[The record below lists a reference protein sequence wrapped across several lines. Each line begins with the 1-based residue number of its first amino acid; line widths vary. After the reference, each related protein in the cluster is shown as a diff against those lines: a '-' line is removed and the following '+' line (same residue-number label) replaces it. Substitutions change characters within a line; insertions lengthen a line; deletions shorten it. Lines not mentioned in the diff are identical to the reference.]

1 MDFAQL
7 ATAQAHAQGA
17 ECNIKNPL
25 NGEPTD
31 VFITIMGA
39 DSREWRA
46 AKRAQTSQILK
57 AKSQGKE
64 DSLDFDKMDVDALV
78 SVTLDWRGIAKD
90 GEDYEF
96 SKKNARELY
105 QDAPGVVTQL
115 LEFLGTGENFI
126 SG

>member
-7 ATAQAHAQGA
+7 ATAQTHAQGA
-17 ECNIKNPL
+17 ECNITNPL

-46 AKRAQTSQILK
+46 AKKAQTSQILK
-57 AKSQGKE
+57 AKSQSKE
-64 DSLDFDKMDVDALV
+64 EGLDFDKMDVDALV
-78 SVTLDWRGIAKD
+78 SVTLEWRGIAKD
-90 GEDYEF
+90 GKDYEF

-115 LEFLGTGENFI
+115 LEFLGNGENFI

>member
-7 ATAQAHAQGA
+7 ATAQAHAEGA

-31 VFITIMGA
+31 VFITIMGS

-46 AKRAQTSQILK
+46 AKKNQTSQILK

-64 DSLDFDKMDVDALV
+64 ESLDFDRMDVDALL
-78 SVTLDWRGIAKD
+78 SVTIDWRGIIKD
-90 GEDYEF
+90 GEEF
-96 SKKNARELY
+96 EFNKKNARELY
-105 QDAPGVVTQL
+105 QDAPGVVSQL
-115 LEFLGTGENFI
+115 LEFLGNGENFI
-126 SG
+126 GG